1 MKKKVF
7 FLSFVCLLIGLSSV
21 EASYLLIEDEND
33 IERVSNNVISFYTT
47 NYKQLLEMEALK
59 FNKSNCLENIKSIIE
74 SPDELTREYLHD
86 KNKFRKH
93 FNYTKNYVKEKSDLV
108 IKNIGEEKSQYFIN
122 GLFYIHNVLKVI

>member
-86 KNKFRKH
+86 KNK
-93 FNYTKNYVKEKSDLV
+93 L
-108 IKNIGEEKSQYFIN
+108 
-122 GLFYIHNVLKVI
+122 